1 MRSTIPEYSSLVSI
15 LAYLCE
21 NAMQS
26 TKSLKKSALVR
37 VSLAAVCSDNTH
49 EVAIEATKKTLK
61 NIKPLAYTWENM

>member
-1 MRSTIPEYSSLVSI
+1 
-15 LAYLCE
+15 
-21 NAMQS
+21 MQS